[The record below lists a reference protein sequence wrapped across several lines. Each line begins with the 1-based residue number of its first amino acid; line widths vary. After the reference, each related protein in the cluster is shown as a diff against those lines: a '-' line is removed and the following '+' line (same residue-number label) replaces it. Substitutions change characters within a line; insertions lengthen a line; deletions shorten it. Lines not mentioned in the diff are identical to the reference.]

1 MLRLVLVLVAF
12 VVATP
17 GFASGAT
24 TGAVAPQHPVLIVD
38 RRPQSV
44 SLYFSLPAS
53 DLTMLFGTGAEDLL
67 GQDYTIDIEGL
78 YEGTFELAD
87 RIFASVQTA
96 MDGWPVLFEGIS
108 MMVHD
113 PEALPEFKT
122 PWDGETSI
130 AVCTSPETV
139 DKMGLDALQAYL
151 GYFAWKVNG
160 MAPITLAFQGADS
173 SDLKIE
179 IREFW
184 NMQHTGSRIETL
196 SGGGTLL
203 LQAGQGSRL
212 GSATLWLLAVACL
225 GVAAVFFVLHAR
237 EGRTGQKTLDRV

>member
-1 MLRLVLVLVAF
+1 MLRLAF
-12 VVATP
+12 ALLGLAIATP
-17 GFASGAT
+17 GFASGAGE
-24 TGAVAPQHPVLIVD
+24 GAVAPEHPVLIVD

-53 DLTMLFGTGAEDLL
+53 DLTTLFGTGAEDLL
-67 GQDYTIDIEGL
+67 GQDETIDIEGL

-87 RIFASVQTA
+87 RIFASVQSTI
-96 MDGWPVLFEGIS
+96 GGRPVQFEGIS

-160 MAPITLAFQGADS
+160 MAPITLAFQGAEP
-173 SDLKIE
+173 SDIQIE

-184 NMQHTGSRIETL
+184 NMQHTGSRLEKL
-196 SGGGTLL
+196 SGGKTLL

-212 GSATLWLLAVACL
+212 GSATLWLLTIACL
-225 GVAAVFFVLHAR
+225 GVAALFFVLHAR
-237 EGRTGQKTLDRV
+237 ENRPGQKVVDRV